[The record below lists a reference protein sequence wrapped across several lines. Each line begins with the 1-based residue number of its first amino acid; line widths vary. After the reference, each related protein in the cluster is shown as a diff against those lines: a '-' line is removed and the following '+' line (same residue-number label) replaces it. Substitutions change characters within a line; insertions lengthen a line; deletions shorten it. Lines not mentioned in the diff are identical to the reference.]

1 MEWLNE
7 TLPTRVLLAFVGGL
21 AVVVLWQAIE
31 TSIWITVT
39 IATSIKC
46 EWPT

>member
-21 AVVVLWQAIE
+21 TVVVLWKAIE
-31 TSIWITVT
+31 HLFG
-39 IATSIKC
+39 
-46 EWPT
+46 